1 MRRIKAAGLLD
12 ELHLP
17 VHPIAV
23 RTGMRL
29 FGEGDAAIPLRLLS
43 SAAF

>member
-1 MRRIKAAGLLD
+1 
-12 ELHLP
+12 

-29 FGEGDAAIPLRLLS
+29 FDEGEPAIALRLL
-43 SAAF
+43 AAETFTTGC